1 MYGYIYKTTDL
12 RNNKIYVG
20 QHKAKTFDDKYFG
33 SGIVIQQLLQKYGT
47 SIFKCEVLCECINAE
62 ELNEKEI
69 FFIEKLHAR
78 DASIGYN
85 IAFGGAFGDSG
96 YHLGMLGKKQSI
108 KQREAARKAN
118 SYKRNAETRAKM
130 SEAARGNSNAKGHKG
145 ACPMKGKHHTE
156 ETKRILSEKLSSIVT
171 ETHRN
176 RTPEQRALRGSHISA
191 AKKGKICITDGFKN
205 YYIHESEWPDYA
217 ERGFYKMSKQKLMKL
232 KTM

>member
-20 QHKAKTFDDKYFG
+20 QHKTKTFDNKYFG

-47 SIFKCEVLCECINAE
+47 SIF
-62 ELNEKEI
+62 
-69 FFIEKLHAR
+69 
-78 DASIGYN
+78 
-85 IAFGGAFGDSG
+85 
-96 YHLGMLGKKQSI
+96 KQSI

-130 SEAARGNSNAKGHKG
+130 SEAARGNNNAKGHKRV
-145 ACPMKGKHHTE
+145 CPMKGKHHTE
-156 ETKRILSEKLSSIVT
+156 ETKRILSEKLSLIVT

-191 AKKGKICITDGFKN
+191 SKKGKICITDGFKN
-205 YYIHESEWPDYA
+205 YYIHEGEWLDYA